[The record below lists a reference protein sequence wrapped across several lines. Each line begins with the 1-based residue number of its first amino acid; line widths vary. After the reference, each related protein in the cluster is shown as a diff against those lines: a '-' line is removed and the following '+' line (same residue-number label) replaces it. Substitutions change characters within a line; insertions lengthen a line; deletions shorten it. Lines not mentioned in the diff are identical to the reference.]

1 MATVIGNRNM
11 RTAQEIRCN
20 QSLKFD
26 IEIRDIMGN
35 VTLIR
40 PKRMNLPTAWDD
52 KPRCEKRSWKDIR
65 KTQYK
70 TVNKECTCS

>member
-1 MATVIGNRNM
+1 MATVIGNRKV
-11 RTAQEIRCN
+11 RTAQEIRNN

-52 KPRCEKRSWKDIR
+52 KPRCEKRSCIH
-65 KTQYK
+65 
-70 TVNKECTCS
+70 SLAL